1 MGDACESLCN
11 QGVLSAGRDQCT
23 CSSCYVG
30 EFCDSECSEHGSCA
44 GGACVCA
51 LVAGNAWRGAK
62 CDIRACPGATVDCSG
77 HGACNA
83 ALHLWK
89 GDACTTADCEGEP
102 DCYGRGTCTAAQASE
117 PPRCT
122 GCAVGYMGTGCELP
136 CTHGAQAPM
145 DSGFCQCLPC
155 FTGGGC
161 QTECTGHGHCAETW
175 RGAYCEVQSCPG
187 SPVDCSGH
195 GECNAALQLCVCE
208 GGWSGAGCSLPD
220 CGGQPDCSGRGTCNG
235 VLYDPPICVNCVASM
250 GPACELLCVHGVET
264 PAFSGICACESC
276 CSQH

>member
-1 MGDACESLCN
+1 MCFQLMPAPFVSSQN
-11 QGVLSAGRDQCT
+11 IPP
-23 CSSCYVG
+23 CSQ
-30 EFCDSECSEHGSCA
+30 F
-44 GGACVCA
+44 
-51 LVAGNAWRGAK
+51 LNW
-62 CDIRACPGATVDCSG
+62 P
-77 HGACNA
+77 A
-83 ALHLWK
+83 ALLWV
-89 GDACTTADCEGEP
+89 TMRQEP
-102 DCYGRGTCTAAQASE
+102 NCYGRSTSTAAQASE
-117 PPRCT
+117 PRRCT
-122 GCAVGYMGTGCELP
+122 GCVVGYMGTGCELP

-161 QTECTGHGHCAETW
+161 QTECTGHGHCVGGTCSCAETW

-208 GGWSGAGCSLPD
+208 GGWSGAGCTLPD

-235 VLYDPPICVNCVASM
+235 VLYDPPICVNCVMSM
-250 GPACELLCVHGVET
+250 GPACELPCVHGVET

-276 CSQH
+276 YSGAGCNIECSGNGACTAGSCVCNAGWGGQKCDLPACPGET